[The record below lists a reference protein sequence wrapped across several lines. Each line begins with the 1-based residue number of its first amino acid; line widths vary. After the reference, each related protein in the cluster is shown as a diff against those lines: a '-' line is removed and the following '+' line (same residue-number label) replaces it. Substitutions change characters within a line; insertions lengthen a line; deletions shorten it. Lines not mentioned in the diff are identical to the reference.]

1 MTTVLIVEDQP
12 DLRDLVVHHIEAA
25 GWTVVACGM
34 GHEAV
39 QLARQRQPDLVVLDV
54 MLPDMSGIEVCRRLR
69 AEVATSDVAVIMLT
83 ARGAESDRVA
93 GFEAGA
99 DDYVPKPFSTRELML
114 RVRAVLR
121 RRGLGPPPAPTPA
134 PGLLH
139 SAGISV
145 DRARHRV
152 EIDGHEV
159 RVTALEFRLLVAL
172 LERPGEVLTRPHL
185 LAQVWGVSPHLQTR
199 TVDTHVKRLRER
211 LGHRGEA
218 ISTVRGV
225 GYRFD
230 IAAVG
235 S

>member
-25 GWTVVACGM
+25 GWAALACGS
-34 GHEAV
+34 GLEALH
-39 QLARQRQPDLVVLDV
+39 LARHRQPDLVLLDV
-54 MLPDMSGIEVCRRLR
+54 MLPDLSGVEVCRRLR
-69 AEVATSDVAVIMLT
+69 ADPGSREVPVIMLT

-121 RRGLGPPPAPTPA
+121 R
-134 PGLLH
+134 H
-139 SAGISV
+139 SAGLPGPADTPSPSLQGPGITV
-145 DRARHRV
+145 DRTRHRV
-152 EIDGHEV
+152 DVDGKEV
-159 RVTALEFRLLVAL
+159 RLTALEFRLLVAL
-172 LERPGEVLTRPHL
+172 IERPGEVLTRPQL
-185 LAQVWGVSPHLQTR
+185 LEQVWGVSPHLQTR

-211 LGHRGEA
+211 LGRRGDG

-225 GYRFD
+225 GYRFET
-230 IAAVG
+230 ATVG
-235 S
+235 P